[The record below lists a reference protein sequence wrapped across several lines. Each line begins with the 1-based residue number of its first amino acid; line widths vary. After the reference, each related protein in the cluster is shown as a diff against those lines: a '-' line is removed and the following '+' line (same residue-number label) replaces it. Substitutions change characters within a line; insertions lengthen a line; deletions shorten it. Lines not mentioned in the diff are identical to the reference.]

1 MGALDRDR
9 FEPLVVLPAE
19 GPLRERLGASGCATE
34 VAPLAWW
41 IPASNWSREEFL
53 AQLAGLPQRVEGLRT
68 MASRW
73 GAEIV
78 HTNTVVTIE
87 GALAAAQLGLPHVW
101 HLRAP
106 FWAGRFPPPYFDH
119 VTFFFHAVDQLSD
132 RVLCVSRT
140 VERQIPADCRLAPRS
155 VLLDGVDDGDA
166 PAPPAESR
174 DALARRYGIEA
185 TSRIVACVGG
195 IQQNKGQIDLVEAA
209 GPLASRFPSVV
220 FVLCGEADREY
231 GAMVRARI
239 AALGLASRF
248 RLPGFEKDVRSL
260 LTHAELLVH
269 PARAEGFGLAIL
281 EAMAAGKPVVATR
294 SGGPEEIVEDGVSGL
309 LVPAADPPALGAA
322 LGRVLGDAALASA
335 LARGARRRA
344 RRFTL
349 AASAR
354 KTEEVYD
361 GLLASDRGADA
372 RRSRQSRA
380 ESVLAELLSLAAAAA
395 R

>member
-1 MGALDRDR
+1 
-9 FEPLVVLPAE
+9 
-19 GPLRERLGASGCATE
+19 
-34 VAPLAWW
+34 
-41 IPASNWSREEFL
+41 
-53 AQLAGLPQRVEGLRT
+53 
-68 MASRW
+68 
-73 GAEIV
+73 
-78 HTNTVVTIE
+78 
-87 GALAAAQLGLPHVW
+87 
-101 HLRAP
+101 
-106 FWAGRFPPPYFDH
+106 
-119 VTFFFHAVDQLSD
+119 
-132 RVLCVSRT
+132 
-140 VERQIPADCRLAPRS
+140 
-155 VLLDGVDDGDA
+155 
-166 PAPPAESR
+166 
-174 DALARRYGIEA
+174 
-185 TSRIVACVGG
+185 
-195 IQQNKGQIDLVEAA
+195 
-209 GPLASRFPSVV
+209 
-220 FVLCGEADREY
+220 VLCGEADREY